1 MKQINQDEKNKAM
14 DGSEIVMIA
23 RLPSALARHGAS
35 SETRRPRLALPPSP
49 VEDANPRDFFVP
61 SLLGLHVIL
70 PLLFP
75 NCKDSHGRST
85 STCLEKT
92 GPQSDERQRLR
103 TSTCFSCYFYKT
115 LSR

>member
-1 MKQINQDEKNKAM
+1 MELPAKHCGRAWHF
-14 DGSEIVMIA
+14 
-23 RLPSALARHGAS
+23 RLPR
-35 SETRRPRLALPPSP
+35 

-92 GPQSDERQRLR
+92 GP
-103 TSTCFSCYFYKT
+103 
-115 LSR
+115 